1 MSDSCANLD
10 LFSGLVVYYLDDK
23 LFCVNIDDV
32 FAIVNPADYPKNF
45 SHSYLINSNV
55 EIENVAISVIDLYS
69 LFKLKRHK
77 ITSTSRIISLE
88 IEGHA
93 IGLLVDKVEE
103 VITLN
108 PGMRNDF
115 KFIEYKNEKF
125 LAGKVKYHDAVFY
138 LPNFKKIVNESIDHY

>member
-45 SHSYLINSNV
+45 SHFYLINSNV

-88 IEGHA
+88 IEEHA
-93 IGLLVDKVEE
+93 IGFLVDKVEE

-115 KFIEYKNEKF
+115 KFIE
-125 LAGKVKYHDAVFY
+125 L
-138 LPNFKKIVNESIDHY
+138 